1 MRTPLAAQPLQGLP
15 ETVFRGC
22 FFGARSS
29 GGSSAR
35 LRSPAVLDQVEGR
48 ARSDSFEPSLL
59 QDMELLAGLGVF
71 SFLMI
76 LKMLIV
82 CHLKVVGDNKNRG
95 RGVLTVAQW
104 VKNLTAAA

>member
-1 MRTPLAAQPLQGLP
+1 
-15 ETVFRGC
+15 
-22 FFGARSS
+22 
-29 GGSSAR
+29 
-35 LRSPAVLDQVEGR
+35 
-48 ARSDSFEPSLL
+48 
-59 QDMELLAGLGVF
+59 MELLAGLGVF